1 MKKKNEGTII
11 FVGSKLN
18 GAFVEDVCKVR
29 NYNYL
34 NVPEK
39 GNIKEQFNDLM
50 FIVKDIKC
58 NYIIFDIEQYFNEPV
73 EIVDRIKKMQELI
86 DGEAVIYMPGFLP
99 DSLLARTLHDEGF
112 NKIIVSGTLTDMK
125 DQLEKILGGFYDT
138 FKSEEMKKVEEI
150 KEEEKKFFDSFT
162 TIGVCG
168 SMSRIGTTTQAMQI
182 VRYLQSK
189 GKKACY
195 ICLNNDE
202 FIKQVAEWYNN
213 DTSVKDRTSYK
224 GLDMFYQLNINE
236 AADLGYEY
244 FVYDYGDYS
253 KASFNRD
260 LFLREDVK
268 IVCSGSK
275 ANEIRSLFRIAQS
288 IYYKDAIIV
297 LSFVPEIE
305 KEKVLELM
313 DKIKIEGVKT
323 KNAARTFFAN
333 EQTDF
338 FAFDPDSIYENILK
352 IEAENEDDDS
362 LKPKRK
368 LFKRRKKN
376 G

>member
-1 MKKKNEGTII
+1 MKKKNDSTII
-11 FVGSKLN
+11 FVGNKLN

-29 NYNYL
+29 KYNYL

-58 NYIIFDIEQYFNEPV
+58 DYIIFDIEQYFNEPA
-73 EIVDRIKKMQELI
+73 EIVDRIIKMQKLI

-99 DSLLARTLHDEGF
+99 DSLLARTLHAEGL

-138 FKSEEMKKVEEI
+138 FKREEIKKVEEI

-168 SMSRIGTTTQAMQI
+168 SMNRIGTTTQAMQI

-189 GKKACY
+189 NKKACY
-195 ICLNNDE
+195 ISLNNNE
-202 FIKQVAEWYNN
+202 FIRQVGAWYNS
-213 DTSVKDRTSYK
+213 DEEAKDKTSYK
-224 GLDMFYQLNINE
+224 GLDMFYQLNVNE
-236 AADLGYEY
+236 AANLGYEY

-253 KASFNRD
+253 ASTFNRE

-268 IVCSGSK
+268 IICSGTK
-275 ANEIRSLFRIAQS
+275 ANEIGSLFKIAQS

-297 LSFVPEIE
+297 LSFVPEAE
-305 KEKVLELM
+305 KSKVLEIM
-313 DKIKIEGVKT
+313 DSIKIEGVKYSNS
-323 KNAARTFFAN
+323 KRTFFAG
-333 EQTDF
+333 EQNDYF
-338 FAFDPDSIYENILK
+338 SFDEDSIYDDILK
-352 IEAENEDDDS
+352 IEDEDEEVVA
-362 LKPKRK
+362 KPKK
-368 LFKRRKKN
+368 KIFKWRKKN

>member
-1 MKKKNEGTII
+1 MKKKNDSTII
-11 FVGSKLN
+11 FVGNKLN

-29 NYNYL
+29 KYNYL

-58 NYIIFDIEQYFNEPV
+58 EYIIFDIEQYFNEPA
-73 EIVDRIKKMQELI
+73 EIVDRIIKMQKLI

-99 DSLLARTLHDEGF
+99 DSLLARTLHAEGL

-138 FKSEEMKKVEEI
+138 FKREEIKKVEEI

-168 SMSRIGTTTQAMQI
+168 SMNRIGTTTQAMQI

-189 GKKACY
+189 NKKACY
-195 ICLNNDE
+195 ISLNNNE
-202 FIKQVAEWYNN
+202 FIKQVGAWYNS
-213 DTSVKDRTSYK
+213 DEEAKDKTSYK
-224 GLDMFYQLNINE
+224 GLDMFYQLNVNE
-236 AADLGYEY
+236 AANLGYEY

-253 KASFNRD
+253 ASTFNRE

-268 IVCSGSK
+268 IICSGTK
-275 ANEIRSLFRIAQS
+275 ANEIGSLFKIAQS

-297 LSFVPEIE
+297 LSFVPEAE
-305 KEKVLELM
+305 KSKVLEIM
-313 DKIKIEGVKT
+313 DSIKIEGVKYSNS
-323 KNAARTFFAN
+323 KRTFFAS
-333 EQTDF
+333 EQNDYF
-338 FAFDPDSIYENILK
+338 SFDDDSIYDEILK
-352 IEAENEDDDS
+352 IEDEEIMA
-362 LKPKRK
+362 KPKK
-368 LFKRRKKN
+368 KIFKWRKKN

>member
-1 MKKKNEGTII
+1 MKKKNDSTII
-11 FVGSKLN
+11 FVGNKLN

-29 NYNYL
+29 KYNYL

-58 NYIIFDIEQYFNEPV
+58 DYIIFDIDQYFNEPA
-73 EIVDRIKKMQELI
+73 EIVDRIIKIQKLI
-86 DGEAVIYMPGFLP
+86 DGEAVVYMPGFLP
-99 DSLLARTLHDEGF
+99 DSLLARTLHDEGL

-138 FKSEEMKKVEEI
+138 FKSEEMQKVEEI
-150 KEEEKKFFDSFT
+150 KEEEKRFFDSFT

-168 SMSRIGTTTQAMQI
+168 SMDRIGTTTQAMQI

-189 GKKACY
+189 NKKACY
-195 ICLNNDE
+195 ISLNSEE
-202 FIKQVAEWYNN
+202 FIRQVADWYNGES
-213 DTSVKDRTSYK
+213 DVKDRTSYK

-236 AADLGYEY
+236 AASLGYEY
-244 FVYDYGDYS
+244 FVYDYGNYS
-253 KASFNRD
+253 ASTFNRE

-268 IVCSGSK
+268 IVCSGTK
-275 ANEIRSLFRIAQS
+275 ANEIGSLLKVAQS
-288 IYYKDAIIV
+288 IYYKDAVIV

-305 KEKVLELM
+305 KTRVLEVM
-313 DKIKIEGVKT
+313 NSIKIEGVKQD
-323 KNAARTFFAN
+323 NAARTFFAN

-338 FAFDPDSIYENILK
+338 FAFDEDSIYKDILK
-352 IEAENEDDDS
+352 IENEDEEIIQ
-362 LKPKRK
+362 KPKK
-368 LFKRRKKN
+368 KIFKWRKKN